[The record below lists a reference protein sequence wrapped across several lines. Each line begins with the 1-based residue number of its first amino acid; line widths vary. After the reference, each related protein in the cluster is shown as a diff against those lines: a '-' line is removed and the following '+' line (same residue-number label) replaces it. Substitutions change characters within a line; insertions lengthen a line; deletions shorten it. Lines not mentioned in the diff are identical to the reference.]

1 MEKSYGYNA
10 DGDIEHTTYKVAEQE
25 LKYTYETDNTPD
37 KRNSKVSLPFGVE
50 QNLAYDGL
58 GRTKEISLT
67 DKLVKDIYYAKYG
80 DHATN
85 RVNSVWH
92 GVNGIRKDNT
102 KYTYDKAGNISTVTE
117 NGVVTRYV
125 YDGLNRLIRED
136 NPTFGKI
143 TYEYDNAGNIL
154 CKTVRGKKYRYTYPQ
169 NGWKDQ
175 LLERSYKEYDGTE
188 VVERFVYDVLG
199 NPTIYRNKSL
209 LWQGRRL
216 KQLDNTSF
224 TYDVNGIRTSKVHNS
239 ILTKYIY
246 DGNNLVAEQRNNE
259 WIYYIYGVDG
269 VAGFN
274 YDGKTYLYRKNVQGD
289 VTHIY
294 KQEEDKSLTLVVEYV
309 YDAWGNIQVLQD
321 TDRIATLNPFRYR
334 SYYFDE
340 ESKFYYL
347 QTRYYDPELGRFISA
362 DSIEYLDPETLGGLN
377 LYAYCGNNPVMGI
390 DPEGNVWWNPF
401 SWNWGNIGKVI
412 GGGLLALA
420 GAAVTLFSLPDAL
433 VRPGAGFIT
442 QIGFSMMMYGGFVV
456 GSVFDSQINA
466 DMEAINW
473 NPFNPDAGLAASS
486 KKVSF
491 YQGVPVIRVD
501 LPEQRSG
508 SFLGIWL
515 VGSNSANTIKHEWGH
530 TIQQGIMGWA
540 KYLTMVGLPSWKHW
554 GQNKWHINKDYY
566 VNPWDGGA
574 DYFGGVAPRNDGYH
588 TMRTRADEVRA
599 IWYLVVSTLFWPAGY
614 FFLI

>member
-1 MEKSYGYNA
+1 MREN
-10 DGDIEHTTYKVAEQE
+10 
-25 LKYTYETDNTPD
+25 NT
-37 KRNSKVSLPFGVE
+37 
-50 QNLAYDGL
+50 
-58 GRTKEISLT
+58 
-67 DKLVKDIYYAKYG
+67 
-80 DHATN
+80 
-85 RVNSVWH
+85 
-92 GVNGIRKDNT
+92 
-102 KYTYDKAGNISTVTE
+102 
-117 NGVVTRYV
+117 
-125 YDGLNRLIRED
+125 
-136 NPTFGKI
+136 TFGKI

-154 CKTVRGKKYRYTYPQ
+154 CKAVDGKRYKYTYSQ

-175 LLERSYKEYDGTE
+175 LLERSYKEYDGTTVHE
-188 VVERFVYDVLG
+188 YFKYDLLG
-199 NPTIYRNKSL
+199 NPVIYRNRTLS
-209 LWQGRRL
+209 WQGRRL
-216 KQLDNTSF
+216 LSYANKEYSVNY
-224 TYDVNGIRTSKVHNS
+224 TYDVDGIRTSKHAITSAGTVNS
-239 ILTKYIY
+239 KYVY

-269 VAGFN
+269 IAGFSHN
-274 YDGKTYLYRKNVQGD
+274 NEVYLYRKNVQGD

-294 KQEEDKSLTLVVEYV
+294 RQEETDTLTQVAHYA
-309 YDAWGNIQVLQD
+309 YDAWGNCEILQNVNNV
-321 TDRIATLNPFRYR
+321 ATLNPFRYR

-340 ESKFYYL
+340 ETGLYYL
-347 QTRYYDPELGRFISA
+347 QSRYYDPELGRFISA

-377 LYAYCGNNPVMGI
+377 LYAYCGNNPVMAV
-390 DPEGNVWWNPF
+390 DPNGNAWWNPF
-401 SWNWGNIGKVI
+401 SWDWGKIGKVI

-420 GAAVTLFSLPDAL
+420 GAAVTLLSLPDAL

-491 YQGVPVIRVD
+491 YQGVPVIRMD

-540 KYLTMVGLPSWKHW
+540 KYLTMVGLPSWK
-554 GQNKWHINKDYY
+554 KWKLDKWDYY
-566 VNPWDGGA
+566 RNPWDGGA
-574 DYFGGVAPRNDGYH
+574 DYLGGVAPRPGDP
-588 TMRTRADEVRA
+588 RTRADEVRA
-599 IWYLVVSTLFWPAGY
+599 IWYLVVCTLFGPAGY
-614 FFLI
+614 LFLI